1 MGRGATQGRTSIGS
15 GNGRGQMQWQYL
27 PFYGTIEGGLSH
39 KEGPMRSL
47 NISLPESMRTFVDEQ
62 TKRGGY
68 GTASEF
74 LRTLIRDAQKRQAE
88 DRLEAM
94 LLEGLDSGKPIEV
107 TPAYWQK
114 KKDRIPKAPR
124 RARHS

>member
-1 MGRGATQGRTSIGS
+1 
-15 GNGRGQMQWQYL
+15 
-27 PFYGTIEGGLSH
+27 
-39 KEGPMRSL
+39 MRSL
-47 NISLPESMRTFVDEQ
+47 NISLPESMRTFVDDQ

-94 LLEGLDSGKPIEV
+94 LMEGLDSGKPI
-107 TPAYWQK
+107 A
-114 KKDRIPKAPR
+114 PKFQEAQRRMAPQLVAHVLMVGLIVVGNVIYFAGR
-124 RARHS
+124 RKGAHV

>member
-1 MGRGATQGRTSIGS
+1 
-15 GNGRGQMQWQYL
+15 
-27 PFYGTIEGGLSH
+27 
-39 KEGPMRSL
+39 MRCL

-94 LLEGLDSGKPIEV
+94 LLEGLDSGKSIEV
-107 TPAYWQK
+107 TPAYWQEK
-114 KKDRIPKAPR
+114 KSRIPKTHR